1 MQRLV
6 ITPGEPAGIGPDI
19 LVKAAQRE
27 CKSQL
32 IAIAD
37 PDLLRDRAQQIG
49 VELSLTHWQ
58 PDQPIEPHQPN
69 HLWVAPVSTADNVK
83 AGELSTANAPYVIE
97 TIRIAAEGCLKGT
110 FDAMVTG
117 PIQKSV
123 INDAGINFSGHTEFL
138 QEIAGV
144 PKVVMMLASTK
155 LRVALVTTHLPLR
168 KVPDEI
174 TETNLQQTIN
184 ILHRDLATRFGI
196 KQPHILIAGLNPHAG
211 ESGHLGTEENE
222 IIEPVV
228 EQLRQQGMSLEGP
241 LPADTL
247 FTEKY
252 LARADAVLA
261 MYHDQGL
268 PVLKSLS
275 FGDSVN
281 LTLGLPFVRT
291 SVDHGTALDIAGS
304 GEANEQSLL
313 TAINMASTMAS
324 EAH

>member
-1 MQRLV
+1 MQRLA

-27 CKSQL
+27 HKDQL

-37 PDLLRDRAQQIG
+37 QNLLQDRAQKIG
-49 VELSLTHWQ
+49 VELSLTPWQ
-58 PDQPIEPHQPN
+58 PDQPIKPHQPN
-69 HLWVAPVSTADNVK
+69 HLWVAPVTAAGNVK
-83 AGELSTANAPYVIE
+83 SGKLNTLNAPYVIE
-97 TIRIAAEGCLKGT
+97 TIRVAAEGCLKGT

-123 INDAGINFSGHTEFL
+123 INDAGIAFSGHTEFL
-138 QEIAGV
+138 QEIACA
-144 PKVVMMLASTK
+144 PRVVMMLASTK

-168 KVPDEI
+168 KVSDEI
-174 TETNLQQTIN
+174 TEQNLQQTIE
-184 ILHRDLATRFGI
+184 ILHRDLISRFGI

-211 ESGHLGTEENE
+211 ESGHLGTEERE
-222 IIEPVV
+222 IIEPVI
-228 EQLRQQGMSLEGP
+228 EQFRQQGMSLEGP

-268 PVLKSLS
+268 PVLKNMS

-304 GEANEQSLL
+304 GAANEQSLI
-313 TAINMASTMAS
+313 TAIDMASTMAGN
-324 EAH
+324 AL